1 MISMQLLRQGRA
13 PCGRRGDRETG
24 GKSRRLINRR
34 GGFGVV
40 TGMAFALLSPAPGVA
55 QNDER
60 ALTDA
65 YNASGSAVFKQVS
78 GAPGDVVLSPLSV
91 GTAMAMTLSGAHI

>member
-1 MISMQLLRQGRA
+1 MRA
-13 PCGRRGDRETG
+13 PGDRETG
-24 GKSRRLINRR
+24 GKSMRLINRR

-65 YNASGSAVFKQVS
+65 YNASGSALFKQVS
-78 GAPGDVVLSPLSV
+78 GAPGNVVLSPLSV
-91 GTAMAMTLSGAHI
+91 GTAMASGACPVHICDGWVHICDG

>member
-1 MISMQLLRQGRA
+1 
-13 PCGRRGDRETG
+13 
-24 GKSRRLINRR
+24 
-34 GGFGVV
+34 VV

-65 YNASGSAVFKQVS
+65 YNASGSTLFKQVS
-78 GAPGDVVLSPLSV
+78 GAPGNVVLSPLSV
-91 GTAMAMTLSGAHI
+91 GTAMASGACPVHISDRWMRMPAPNSVL